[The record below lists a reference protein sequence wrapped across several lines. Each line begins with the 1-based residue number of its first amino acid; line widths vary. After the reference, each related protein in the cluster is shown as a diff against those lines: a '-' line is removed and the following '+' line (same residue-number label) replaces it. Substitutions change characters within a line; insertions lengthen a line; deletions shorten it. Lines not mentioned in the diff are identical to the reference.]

1 METFI
6 LLAKLE
12 KSHAYRNLS
21 VNKISTMSS
30 YTIISQG
37 K

>member
-1 METFI
+1 MEVFI
-6 LLAKLE
+6 LTTNLE

-21 VNKISTMSS
+21 VNKLNTMSS
-30 YTIISQG
+30 YTIISQE